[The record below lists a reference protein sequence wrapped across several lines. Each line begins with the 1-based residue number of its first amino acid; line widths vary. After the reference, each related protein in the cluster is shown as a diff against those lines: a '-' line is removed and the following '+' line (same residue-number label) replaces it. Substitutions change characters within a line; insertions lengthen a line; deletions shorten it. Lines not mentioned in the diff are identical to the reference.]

1 MFPVPIDKWKP
12 ASRRAYKLTL
22 PIALLIWLLRTL
34 KPELQ
39 EKD

>member
-1 MFPVPIDKWKP
+1 MLLAP
-12 ASRRAYKLTL
+12 SGLL
-22 PIALLIWLLRTL
+22 LIAGLIWLLRTL